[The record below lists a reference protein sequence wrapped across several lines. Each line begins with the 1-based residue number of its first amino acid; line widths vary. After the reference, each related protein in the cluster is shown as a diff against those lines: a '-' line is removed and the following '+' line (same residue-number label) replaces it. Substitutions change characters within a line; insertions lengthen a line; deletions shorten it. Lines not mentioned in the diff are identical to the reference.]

1 MIQVQNL
8 SHFYGPRLVFR
19 GVSFAVHPGEVILVT
34 GPNGSGKT
42 TLLKIL
48 AALLKPSSGLVSHG
62 LDKDQIGYMGHQSFV
77 YPLLTARENL
87 LFWARL
93 YGRASGDAAIQEAL
107 QRVGLGA
114 VQHERAGH
122 FSRGMEQR
130 LSLARLL
137 CLAPELYLLDEP
149 ATGLDSASREI
160 LHAEI
165 DAARLNGKT
174 VLWISHS
181 QDQDCRRADRMLC
194 LDGKAAEMTDL
205 AGDSASWAD
214 DRNQPGASLS

>member
-1 MIQVQNL
+1 M
-8 SHFYGPRLVFR
+8 SHFFGTKLVFR
-19 GVSFAVHPGEVILVT
+19 KVSFAVQPGEVVLVT

-48 AALLKPSSGLVSHG
+48 ASLLRPTSGRVDHDLG
-62 LDKDQIGYMGHQSFV
+62 KDRIGYMGHQSFV

-87 LFWARL
+87 VFWSRL
-93 YGRASGDAAIQEAL
+93 YGRSPDAADIDGIL
-107 QRVGLGA
+107 SRVGLVA

-137 CLAPELYLLDEP
+137 CLDPLLYLLDEP
-149 ATGLDSASREI
+149 STGLDSASQKI

-165 DAARLNGKT
+165 DKAGEEGKS
-174 VLWISHS
+174 VIWISHH
-181 QDQDCRRADRMLC
+181 QDQDSQRADRILC
-194 LDGKAAEMTDL
+194 FKGGTAVMTGTVRAGQGSGMGSAE
-205 AGDSASWAD
+205 SV
-214 DRNQPGASLS
+214 Q